1 MKKTFLLFLVP
12 IAIGIGFLISCSH
25 KGTNEDSK
33 SISDSVKVTTEIKT
47 ELPGQSEITCPK
59 CGFKK
64 METMPT
70 DVCLLKYTCTGCRAE
85 LLPKEGDCCV
95 FCTYGTEKCPS
106 KQ

>member
-1 MKKTFLLFLVP
+1 MKKTFLLFLVL
-12 IAIGIGFLISCSH
+12 GFLVSCSQ
-25 KGTNEDSK
+25 KAEQENPKEN
-33 SISDSVKVTTEIKT
+33 SDSLKTVTASPENKI
-47 ELPGQSEITCPK
+47 PGQSEITCPK

>member
-1 MKKTFLLFLVP
+1 MFIVLCLMF
-12 IAIGIGFLISCSH
+12 SCSKKIEH
-25 KGTNEDSK
+25 EDSK
-33 SISDSVKVTTEIKT
+33 PNAGSVNVVAEIKT
-47 ELPGQSEITCPK
+47 EISGQSEITCPK

-64 METMPT
+64 KETMPT

>member
-1 MKKTFLLFLVP
+1 MMKKQIFLLT
-12 IAIGIGFLISCSH
+12 IIGLLFSCSQ
-25 KGTNEDSK
+25 KNESENLKTN
-33 SISDSVKVTTEIKT
+33 SDSSSVSAEVKK

-64 METMPT
+64 TETMPT

-85 LLPKEGDCCV
+85 LEPKEGDCCV
-95 FCTYGTEKCPS
+95 FCTYGTKKCPS